1 MQNFICNQSRG
12 TVKLRR
18 WVTFLLTFYACL
30 GWAPLSW
37 SSIQTLSTSLEQSIR
52 GKVVIDASGEALPGV
67 TVMLYEASGSGRQ
80 GTTTDE
86 KGEFSFTGLKDG
98 TAYNLEF
105 SFIGF
110 EKQSVEAYIPTA
122 ENRGYLEIRLRE
134 LASSLAEVVV
144 VGYGNTQKK
153 DITGSIK
160 SLKSG
165 EFNAG
170 IINSPEQLLQGKVAG
185 VNVTSATGEPGGAQS
200 ITIRGPG
207 TVRNGSTPL
216 FVIDGMAL
224 DNSGTGGAMNPLNF
238 LNPDDIESMDVLK
251 DASATAIYGARG
263 ANGVILITT
272 KRGKEGFSGINYSGS
287 VGISK
292 IARKLPLLS
301 AEEFRK
307 EVRALG
313 GTDLID
319 EGGNTD
325 WQDEITRTAITHNHN
340 LNLNGGTKGFSYFGS
355 LGVQKQEGILRG
367 NSLDRYSG
375 RINLNQ
381 KLLNDRVSIDVNL
394 NASNTKNNRPPIGGM
409 LGGALSAN
417 PTYPAYNASGK
428 PFHYPDGTNPLIPL
442 ALEKDITETNRIIAS
457 ITPSVTLVEGLV
469 YKLNFGLDHSTS
481 VRDLQSLA
489 NEEPFQEGRFQTI
502 DRKNSNQLIENYL
515 TYTLEKPRYSLT
527 ALLGHSYQKL
537 YVQERSF
544 SINRLP
550 LTEVEPIYNPGI
562 GQDLTLAQNRPY
574 GFAHENELQ
583 SFFSRVNYQL
593 ADKYLATATLRI
605 DGSSKFGANNKYG
618 VFPSFSVGWRLS
630 EEDFMKSTPFS
641 DLKLRAGWG
650 QTGNQEIPPK
660 ITHALFTS
668 TISNSTS
675 YPLDN
680 SNIYSPGTTY
690 TRLANPNIQWEVST
704 QTDIG
709 LDFALFQGAISGT
722 IDYFN
727 KISKHILLEVIP
739 ADPVQPAGSLWTNVA
754 DMEIRNQGVEFDLH
768 YRKRLSS
775 GLTYGLGVNATFIK
789 NEVSNSPYSVIPSG
803 SVSGSGLTSSTINGY
818 INGQP
823 IGTFFLRE
831 FIGFDE
837 NGIGVYRDINQ
848 DGISNDLDRIPAGT
862 ALPTRMFNINGDVAF
877 KGFDLALNF
886 NGVAGNKVYDNTANA
901 HFYKLRL
908 SKGINTTREALEY
921 PEESVN
927 NAAPVSTRFLKDGAF
942 FRLNNA
948 VLGYSFDPVKLGISK
963 YVSSLRLSVTGQN
976 LFVITKYTGYDPEVN
991 NDRAINGVS
1000 SYGIDYLSYPKARSF
1015 IFGIHVGF
1023 AR

>member
-1 MQNFICNQSRG
+1 MRYFITKKSWGADRQ
-12 TVKLRR
+12 RR
-18 WVTFLLTFYACL
+18 WLTALWMLVTGL
-30 GWAPLSW
+30 GW
-37 SSIQTLSTSLEQSIR
+37 IQHPVTAAHADQTIR
-52 GKVVIDASGEALPGV
+52 GKVVMDVNGEALPGV
-67 TVMLYEASGSGRQ
+67 TVMLYESSGSGRQ

-86 KGEFSFTGLKDG
+86 RGEFSFSGLKDG

-110 EKQSVEAYIPTA
+110 EKQSVESFVPTA
-122 ENRGYLEIRLRE
+122 ENRGYIEVRMRETSSGLE
-134 LASSLAEVVV
+134 EVVV
-144 VGYGNTQKK
+144 VGYGNTQKR

-160 SLKSG
+160 SLKTG
-165 EFNAG
+165 EFNSG

-224 DNSGTGGAMNPLNF
+224 DNTATGGAMNPLSF
-238 LNPDDIESMDVLK
+238 LNPDDIESIDVLK

-272 KRGKEGFSGINYSGS
+272 KKGKEGFSGINYSGS
-287 VGISK
+287 IGFSR
-292 IARKLPLLS
+292 IARKLPLLN
-301 AEEFRK
+301 ADEFRK

-313 GTDLID
+313 GSDLID
-319 EGGNTD
+319 EGGDTD
-325 WQDEITRTAITHNHN
+325 WQEEITRTAVTHNHN
-340 LNLNGGTKGFSYFGS
+340 LNMNGGAGGFSYFGS
-355 LGVQKQEGILRG
+355 LGIQKQEGILKG
-367 NSLDRYSG
+367 NSIDRLSG

-381 KLLNDRVSIDVNL
+381 KLFNDRISVDVNL
-394 NASNTKNNRPPIGGM
+394 NAANTKNNRPPIGSM

-417 PTYPAYNASGK
+417 PTYPAYGSDGK
-428 PFHYPDGTNPLIPL
+428 PYHYPDGTNPLIPL
-442 ALEKDITETNRIIAS
+442 ALEKDITETNRVIAS
-457 ITPSVTLVEGLV
+457 ITPSVKLFEGLV
-469 YKLNFGLDHSTS
+469 YKLNFGIDHSTS
-481 VRDLQSLA
+481 TRDLQSLA

-502 DRKNSNQLIENYL
+502 GRKNSNQLIENYL
-515 TYTLEKPRYSLT
+515 TYTLNQDRLSLT

-537 YVQERSF
+537 FVQERSF

-574 GFAHENELQ
+574 GFAQENELQ
-583 SFFSRVNYQL
+583 SFFSRVNAQF

-618 VFPSFSVGWRLS
+618 VFPSFSLGWRLS
-630 EEDFMKSTPFS
+630 EEEFMRSSPFT

-650 QTGNQEIPPK
+650 QTGNQEIPSK

-668 TISNSTS
+668 TVSNSTS

-680 SNIYSPGTTY
+680 SNTYSPGTTY

-709 LDFALFQGAISGT
+709 LDFALLQGALSGT
-722 IDYFN
+722 VDYFN
-727 KISKHILLEVIP
+727 KMSKHILLEVIP

-754 DMEIRNQGVEFDLH
+754 DMEIENQGVEFDLH
-768 YRKRLSS
+768 FRKRLVS
-775 GLTYGLGVNATFIK
+775 GLTYGLGANVTFIK
-789 NEVSNSPYSVIPSG
+789 NEVRNSPYSVIPSG

-837 NGIGVYRDINQ
+837 NGIGKYRDING

-862 ALPTRMFNINGDVAF
+862 ALPTRMFNFNADVAW
-877 KGFDLALNF
+877 KGFDLTLNF

-908 SKGINTTREALEY
+908 SKSINTTREALQY
-921 PEESVN
+921 PEESIN
-927 NAAPVSTRFLKDGAF
+927 NSAPVSTRFLKDGAF

-963 YVSSLRLSVTGQN
+963 YISSLRISVTGQN
-976 LFVITKYTGYDPEVN
+976 LFVITKYDGYDPEVN

-1015 IFGIHVGF
+1015 IIGLNVGF